1 MSFKTTNFHRFVTS
15 AIVMMVLISSA
26 VPAVASTSSFQD
38 VSSSYAESV
47 EFLVANNYSKGVT
60 ATQFGTDQQITRG
73 SAAVILANALD
84 LPDSEAENTKF
95 SDVPKRA
102 AAAIHSLK
110 QAGII
115 NGKSAS
121 YFGFEDNLKR
131 GEVALMLTQAAAY
144 NLQGNVKNIHFKD
157 VNLRYRE
164 AVAGMVDHNIT
175 NGKTAE
181 RFGTD
186 DQLKRGEFAVF
197 MYRAEM
203 IKLTDSLPDSYSKL
217 SQKLMSQE
225 VSSIKLIGD
234 SITAGMGVQG
244 YFIPKDGR
252 IIFSDDKGQVYREA
266 THTTDVWANRLRAYM
281 KNLEFGTVDVM
292 NAGISGKSAA
302 WTLKNTDHLMRQ
314 KEDAV
319 VVMIGTNDRI
329 DSSLKEYEANIREL
343 LKIVDVR
350 SEYMIVM
357 SPPPS
362 TNETY
367 AYRFS
372 AQSIDNVLKR
382 ISKEKGYTFISHFDA
397 INEYLVNNPNVAYED
412 LMETQSPHPTKAGY
426 KVMWQEMMEKL
437 ELK

>member
-1 MSFKTTNFHRFVTS
+1 MPVKTTIFRGFVTS
-15 AIVMMVLISSA
+15 VIVMMVLITSA
-26 VPAVASTSSFQD
+26 IPAFAATSSFRD

-47 EFLVANNYSKGVT
+47 EYLIANNYSKGVT

-73 SAAVILANALD
+73 SAAVILANALG
-84 LPDSEAENTKF
+84 LTESGTVNTKF
-95 SDVPKRA
+95 TDVPKRA
-102 AAAIHSLK
+102 TAAIHSLK

-121 YFGFEDNLKR
+121 YFGFEDNIKR

-144 NLQGNVKNIHFKD
+144 NLQGNVEYIHFKD

-164 AVAGMVDHNIT
+164 AVAGMVNHNIT
-175 NGKTAE
+175 NGKSAE

-203 IKLTDSLPDSYSKL
+203 LKLTKSLPNSYSDL
-217 SQKLMSQE
+217 SQKLINQE
-225 VSSIKLIGD
+225 VFSIKLIGD

-244 YFIPKDGR
+244 HFIPKDGR
-252 IIFSDDKGQVYREA
+252 IIFNDGKGQVYREA
-266 THTTDVWANRLRAYM
+266 THTTEAWANRLREYM
-281 KNLEFGTVDVM
+281 KNPKFGTIDVI

-302 WTLKNTDHLMRQ
+302 WTLKNSDQLMKQ
-314 KEDAV
+314 NEDVV

-362 TNETY
+362 ANETY

-382 ISKEKGYTFISHFDA
+382 ISKENGYTFISHFDA
-397 INEYLVNNPNVAYED
+397 INKYLANNPKVAYED
-412 LMETQSPHPTKAGY
+412 LMETRSPHPTAAGY